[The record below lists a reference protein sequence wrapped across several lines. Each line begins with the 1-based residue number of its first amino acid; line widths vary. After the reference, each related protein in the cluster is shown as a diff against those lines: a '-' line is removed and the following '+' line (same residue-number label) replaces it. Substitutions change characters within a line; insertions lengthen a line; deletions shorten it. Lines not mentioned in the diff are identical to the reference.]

1 MIFYHPDCDLRFSDY
16 GIEIPIEDDRAK
28 KVFEYLKSHYPNLNY
43 TDLNSLAQISRQ
55 DLLLVHKKEYVDK
68 LYGNVSELEA
78 AMLSAYELVNEKG
91 DYHRYNP
98 ASARCDFNHALKT
111 ILAQTAMTYE
121 SSKAALKNGFS
132 YYLGG
137 GMHHAMSFSGRGFC
151 VINDIAI
158 AIAKMQKENLI
169 KHAWVVD
176 VDAHKG
182 DGTAEIFKDNENV
195 STLSLHMQKGW
206 PLNMGSESDPWFIAS
221 NIDIG
226 IKSGEEETYLVR
238 LLAGLL
244 SLENTRPWPDLV
256 IIVNG
261 ADPFEAD
268 ELESA
273 KELKLSKETMLE
285 RDMMLYNFFKDS
297 HIPQSYVMAGGYG
310 KRSWEI
316 YAQFLE
322 FVGKNSPEGT
332 IVSSR

>member
-28 KVFEYLKSHYPNLNY
+28 KVFNHLQSLYPNLSY
-43 TDLNSLAQISRQ
+43 TDLKMLTQISRQ
-55 DLLLVHKKEYVDK
+55 DLELAHKKEYVDK
-68 LYGNVSELEA
+68 LFGSYSELEK
-78 AMLSAYELVNEKG
+78 AMLTAYELLDENG
-91 DYHRYNP
+91 NWNRYNP
-98 ASARCDFNHALKT
+98 KNAKFDFSFALKI
-111 ILAQTAMTYE
+111 ILSQTAMTYE
-121 SSKAALKNGFS
+121 SSKAALKSGFS

-137 GMHHAMSFSGRGFC
+137 GMHHAMSFTGRGFC
-151 VINDIAI
+151 VVNDIAI

-182 DGTAEIFKDNENV
+182 DGTAEIFEHNENV
-195 STLSLHMQKGW
+195 STMSLHMQKGW
-206 PLNMGSESDPWFIAS
+206 PLNSGIESDPWFIAN

-226 IKSGEEETYLVR
+226 ILPGEEETYLVK

-244 SLENTRPWPDLV
+244 SMENTRPWPDLV

-261 ADPFEAD
+261 ADPFEED
-268 ELESA
+268 ELDSA
-273 KELKLSKETMLE
+273 KEMKLSKEMMLE

-322 FVGKNSPEGT
+322 FVGKNSSEGT
-332 IVSSR
+332 EVSSR

>member
-1 MIFYHPDCDLRFSDY
+1 
-16 GIEIPIEDDRAK
+16 
-28 KVFEYLKSHYPNLNY
+28 
-43 TDLNSLAQISRQ
+43 
-55 DLLLVHKKEYVDK
+55 
-68 LYGNVSELEA
+68 
-78 AMLSAYELVNEKG
+78 
-91 DYHRYNP
+91 
-98 ASARCDFNHALKT
+98 
-111 ILAQTAMTYE
+111 MTYE
-121 SSKAALKNGFS
+121 SSKAALKSGFS

-137 GMHHAMSFSGRGFC
+137 GMHHAMSFTGRGFC

-169 KHAWVVD
+169 KHAWVID

-182 DGTAEIFKDNENV
+182 DGTAEIFHQNENV
-195 STLSLHMQKGW
+195 STMSIHMQKGW
-206 PLNMGSESDPWFIAS
+206 PLNSGSDADPWFIPN

-226 IKSGEEETYLVR
+226 IMPGEEDSYLVK

-244 SLENTRPWPDLV
+244 SMENTRPWPDLV
-256 IIVNG
+256 ILVNG

-273 KELKLSKETMLE
+273 KEIKLSKEIMLE

-322 FVGKNSPEGT
+322 FVGKNSSEGT
-332 IVSSR
+332 EISSR